1 MVVKKVVGK
10 KVAIR
15 KSVPVPQAVPMKK
28 SVVAKKLVN
37 PPIATVKTVPVKRQV
52 VTKAVMDANVAR
64 VKPTQGID
72 RVSSGIS
79 DLDDVME
86 GGFEKN
92 SAVLVSGGGG
102 SGKTIFGMQ
111 FLMEGITKFDETGVY
126 ISFEENKAKFYKH
139 MLRFGWDLTQLE
151 SEGRF
156 VFIEYDPEEMA
167 EIVES
172 GGGAIGT
179 ELMQVQGKRIV
190 IDSLSAYTVLFDR
203 EADQRKKLVDLFT
216 MIESWDATTVV
227 IAEENPSIDKF
238 QSSVM
243 GFMADAIIYLYNI
256 IRENV
261 MLRAM
266 QIAKMRGTKH
276 TQRIFPIMIG
286 ESGIKAYPTQD
297 IFEYSFDKKS

>member
-1 MVVKKVVGK
+1 MVTRK
-10 KVAIR
+10 AINTD
-15 KSVPVPQAVPMKK
+15 ATE
-28 SVVAKKLVN
+28 VN
-37 PPIATVKTVPVKRQV
+37 PRYAIE
-52 VTKAVMDANVAR
+52 
-64 VKPTQGID
+64 
-72 RVSSGIS
+72 RVSSGVP

-172 GGGAIGT
+172 GGGAIGE

-216 MIESWDATTVV
+216 MIESWDATTIV

-256 IRENV
+256 IKENA
-261 MLRAM
+261 MIRAM

-286 ESGIKAYPTQD
+286 ESGIRAYPTQD
-297 IFEYSFDKKS
+297 IFEYNFDKNNS